1 MEKVSKNVGVK
12 NSIALRA
19 IIRVNY
25 ILRKTVSRAHK
36 IQLRMQWGDGT
47 RNMWFDRNLA
57 FSTINTNDCT
67 NYTERIGFSTFFL
80 HDDAKILELGFGD
93 GYSAGNYLYRNSS
106 KLVAIDNDKNAF
118 QSAQRNYPSIADC
131 FIFGNY
137 LRDFPVGEFTN
148 VIWDAGIGYFNNEER
163 NIILEKIKSSVSEN
177 GILTGFTI
185 QAGVTTHNMYKYLP
199 TSKQELVGWLEKQF
213 NFVLVLEKNLNPR
226 NPAEKGY
233 FFAASNDAHFL
244 RDRMASSLGDKN

>member
-1 MEKVSKNVGVK
+1 MKKALKKTSRK
-12 NSIALRA
+12 NSIVLRT
-19 IIRVNY
+19 IIRINY
-25 ILRKTVSRAHK
+25 FLRKFVSRAHG

-57 FSTINTNDCT
+57 FSTISSNDCT

-93 GYSAGNYLYRNSS
+93 GYSAGNYLHRNSS
-106 KLVAIDNDKNAF
+106 KLVAIDNDKSAF
-118 QSAQRNYPSIADC
+118 ESARRNYPSIAEC

-137 LRDFPVGEFTN
+137 LDDFPLGEFTN
-148 VIWDAGIGYFNNEER
+148 VIWDAGIGYFNNQER
-163 NIILEKIKSSVSEN
+163 NIILEKIKSSLSET

-185 QAGVTTHNMYKYLP
+185 QAGVRTHNTYKFLP
-199 TSKQELVGWLEKQF
+199 VSKQELVGWLDKQF
-213 NFVLVLEKNLNPR
+213 KFVLVLEKNLNPR

-233 FFAASNDAHFL
+233 FFAACNDVHFL
-244 RDRMASSLGDKN
+244 GEKMVSSMGDKN